1 MFEQVRWLRVV
12 ITAFLIEVGLIVT
25 TLPFVPLVGEA
36 LVFSLVVPAA
46 CIVVPFVVTFFAMR
60 PLPAARALNGLLTG
74 LVATVMYCVL
84 VVGSSSVDETIAAY
98 GSLAMVAGVNVL
110 RIASA
115 TAGGYFADRRA
126 VPNAA

>member
-1 MFEQVRWLRVV
+1 
-12 ITAFLIEVGLIVT
+12 
-25 TLPFVPLVGEA
+25 
-36 LVFSLVVPAA
+36 
-46 CIVVPFVVTFFAMR
+46 MR

-115 TAGGYFADRRA
+115 TAGGYFADRRT
-126 VPNAA
+126 VPSAA